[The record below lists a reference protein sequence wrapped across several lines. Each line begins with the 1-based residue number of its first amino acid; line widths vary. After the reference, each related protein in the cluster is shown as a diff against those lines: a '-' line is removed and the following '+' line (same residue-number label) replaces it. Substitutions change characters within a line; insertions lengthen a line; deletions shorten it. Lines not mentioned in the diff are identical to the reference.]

1 MDGEAIVSV
10 SAAVVA
16 LTQLL
21 KFSGLPDSKGP
32 LAVLGLSLFGVV
44 FWGYSVGNFERA
56 VAFQYF
62 AGWISVSTS
71 AAGIFG
77 FTRAASVAVTKTTA
91 PPSGAG
97 ASPTVDVERREG

>member
-1 MDGEAIVSV
+1 MDGEAIITV

-16 LTQLL
+16 LVQLC
-21 KFSGLPDSKGP
+21 KWAGLPDSKGP

-44 FWGYSVGNFERA
+44 FWAYSVGNFERA

-62 AGWISVSTS
+62 AGWIAVSTS
-71 AAGIFG
+71 AAGVFG
-77 FTRAASVAVTKTTA
+77 FTRAASVAVTKTKA

-97 ASPTVDVERREG
+97 ASPTVDVERREN